1 MTPQSWAPSI
11 GHSQGCVS
19 VSNTDKQDT
28 ERDSKPHTT
37 YSPAEIYEIVQE
49 QIRMVEVETAV
60 GVLKKHGWYWEQ
72 FDPGR
77 SGLVPGF
84 KKLHS

>member
-1 MTPQSWAPSI
+1 
-11 GHSQGCVS
+11 
-19 VSNTDKQDT
+19 
-28 ERDSKPHTT
+28 
-37 YSPAEIYEIVQE
+37 
-49 QIRMVEVETAV
+49 MVEVETAV